1 MTSLKKYPL
10 HRVWLLAFT
19 VIILVLCVNGA
30 LAYKALGDLAR
41 HQRSVAKTLGTIN
54 TVTDVY
60 SALLNAE
67 VGQRGYLLTG
77 EAKYLEPFHSGINM
91 MNSRLQDLADATFS
105 SPEQR
110 RLVERL
116 RQAADDKVKE
126 LETVASQLESN
137 GMTTVPFGLLSSQG
151 KTKMDTVRDLVS
163 QLKEKQYALLAER
176 QENARKSQRNA
187 LATLT
192 TATIVSLLL
201 VMLIYLVVKHSSSTR
216 EKLTQDLQHANEDLE
231 QKVRERTATLSH
243 YANELGRSN
252 RELQDFAFV
261 ASHDLQ
267 EPLRKI
273 RAFGNR
279 LQQKYAHSLEEQGG
293 DYINR
298 MQAAAERMSRL
309 INDLLAF
316 SRVATKGKPF
326 EETAL
331 NNVLKD
337 VLEDLEVAID
347 EADAKIEVDDLPVIE
362 ADPTQMRQLFQ
373 NLLGNAIKFRE
384 PDTPPLV
391 SVRSRVLEKAKVGDA
406 VLNNVCEITITDNG
420 IGFEQ
425 QFMERIFTPFQRLHG
440 RDQYAGTGIGLAVCR
455 RIVERHQG
463 SITAQSE
470 PGKGAQFLLKLPLR
484 QNIKPLHEMQDHD
497 SEQPQEH

>member
-1 MTSLKKYPL
+1 MTLLKKYSL
-10 HRVWLLAFT
+10 HRVWLLSFA
-19 VIILVLCVNGA
+19 VIILLLFVNGT
-30 LAYKALGDLAR
+30 LAYKTLGDLTR
-41 HQRSVAKTLGTIN
+41 HQRSVVGTLNTIN
-54 TVTDVY
+54 SVSEVY
-60 SALLNAE
+60 TALLNAE

-77 EAKYLEPFHSGINM
+77 QVSYLEPFRASIGEMENH
-91 MNSRLQDLADATFS
+91 LDALAAVTVP
-105 SPEQR
+105 SPEQQALVK
-110 RLVERL
+110 RLGAAVTQQLAALDELTSRPAGDL
-116 RQAADDKVKE
+116 STLPSQQIATQAITDMAEVRELVAQIKAQQYSFLEHRQA
-126 LETVASQLESN
+126 
-137 GMTTVPFGLLSSQG
+137 
-151 KTKMDTVRDLVS
+151 
-163 QLKEKQYALLAER
+163 
-176 QENARKSQRNA
+176 NAHKSQRNA
-187 LATLT
+187 FATLV
-192 TATIVSLLL
+192 TATVVSLLL
-201 VMLIYLVVKHSSSTR
+201 LLLIYLLVRHSSSTR
-216 EKLTQDLQHANEDLE
+216 EKLTQDLQKANEDLE
-231 QKVRERTATLSH
+231 QKVRQRTATLSH

-279 LQQKYAHSLEEQGG
+279 LQQKYAVALGEQGG

-326 EETAL
+326 ENTAL
-331 NNVLKD
+331 NTVLQD

-347 EADAKIEVDDLPVIE
+347 EAQAKVEFDDLPVIE

-384 PDTPPLV
+384 PDVAPVITL
-391 SVRSRVLEKAKVGDA
+391 RSEVLAEAEIEGD
-406 VLNNVCEITITDNG
+406 LKKDVCEITITDNG
-420 IGFEQ
+420 IGFDQ

-440 RDQYAGTGIGLAVCR
+440 REQYAGTGIGLAVCR

-470 PGKGAQFLLKLPLR
+470 SGKGAKFLLRLPLK
-484 QNIKPLHEMQDHD
+484 QHLQPVHEIHDHD
-497 SEQPQEH
+497 LEQPQDH